1 MGCPRWAAFLFA
13 SEVKHTMNGAGTNS
27 QPIFTFRDYQSR
39 QLEIIDTTL
48 RDGQQTSLLHDH
60 YKYFFTR
67 TDKEEILRALIIY
80 GVKFVEL
87 FAPVVSLQESE
98 DFQALKRVRDS
109 LITQKG
115 YTFLLTHVRCHPADV
130 ESAVQAGADGL
141 NFFIGTSEASRQY
154 NHGNDLNAI
163 VRKVVPLLEDVRRNH
178 PKLILRFSGED
189 AFRTRLEDLCYV
201 YDAVAPFVD
210 RLGMPDTV
218 GVATPEN
225 VIERVEFFRQRYP
238 QVDLEGHFHDDRGFS
253 LYNALMAVRTGM
265 SYINTTVLGIAERSG
280 ITSMTSLLFNLYT
293 DRDYDKLDGY
303 QLRGSYPINVLVA
316 DKLKMLVPSK
326 EPVSL
331 TNRTHTAGVHQ
342 NAVLHNSA
350 TYEAYPLDLFG
361 VSETEILL
369 GPLSGWNIIHYF
381 LKEIRYYEVDES
393 LAKQIAV
400 VFKERVYQLSPD
412 ISPEQV
418 LIEVAEN
425 EFGLKHR
432 QLPDAPKSQIVQ
444 RLDSSDLQPGDEH
457 TTSGRPGGLAGV
469 PIHGRTLHFQ

>member
-1 MGCPRWAAFLFA
+1 
-13 SEVKHTMNGAGTNS
+13 MNGAGTNP
-27 QPIFTFRDYQSR
+27 QTIFTFRDYQSR

-87 FAPVVSLQESE
+87 FAPLVSPQEAE
-98 DFQALKRVRDS
+98 DFQALKQVRDG

-130 ESAVQAGADGL
+130 ESAIQAGADGL

-154 NHGNDLNAI
+154 NHGNDLEAI
-163 VRKVVPLLEDVRRNH
+163 IRKVVPLLEDVRKNY
-178 PKLILRFSGED
+178 PDLILRFSGED

-218 GVATPEN
+218 GVATPQS
-225 VIERVEFFRQRYP
+225 VGERVDFLRQRYP
-238 QVDLEGHFHDDRGFS
+238 QVGLEGHFHDDRGFS
-253 LYNALMAVRTGM
+253 LYNALQAVRAGM
-265 SYINTTVLGIAERSG
+265 RYLNTTVLGIAERSG
-280 ITSMTSLLFNLYT
+280 ITSMTSLLFNLYI
-293 DRDYDKLDGY
+293 DRDYDKVDGY

-316 DKLKMLVPSK
+316 DKLKMLVPAK

-331 TNRTHTAGVHQ
+331 TNRTHTAGIHQ
-342 NAVLHNSA
+342 NAVLQNSV
-350 TYEAYPLDLFG
+350 TYEAHPLDLFG

-369 GPLSGWNIIHYF
+369 GPLSGWNVIHYF
-381 LKEIRYYEVDES
+381 LNEIRYYELDQA
-393 LAKQIAV
+393 LAKQIAAA
-400 VFKERVYQLSPD
+400 FKKRVYQLSPD
-412 ISPEQV
+412 VSPEQV
-418 LIEVAEN
+418 LVDLAEK
-425 EFGLKHR
+425 EFGLQHR
-432 QLPDAPKSQIVQ
+432 ALPDAPKSQIVQ
-444 RLDSSDLQPGDEH
+444 RLDSSNP
-457 TTSGRPGGLAGV
+457 TSKAANSPDDHPTGLAGV
-469 PIHGRTLHFQ
+469 PIHTRTPHFQ